1 MLAILQLS
9 LNSDNLAI
17 DFLIDGKRT
26 EQDLKDLVQDS
37 AVTTPSAWH
46 CREKCRLDY
55 SCSIFS
61 WHKIDDETGQKQNF
75 LKETFP
81 TTTLPF
87 MRRSST
93 GFIQPISAYLSQ
105 FQLYAAGFG
114 VMKTVLDSLSFLRGE
129 LCRVLEVSFG
139 LFKPVLTSCSQN
151 CLQITP

>member
-61 WHKIDDETGQKQNF
+61 WHRNNDETGQKQNIF
-75 LKETFP
+75 KETILTITLRFRWRVP
-81 TTTLPF
+81 TDGTAL
-87 MRRSST
+87 
-93 GFIQPISAYLSQ
+93 
-105 FQLYAAGFG
+105 
-114 VMKTVLDSLSFLRGE
+114 
-129 LCRVLEVSFG
+129 
-139 LFKPVLTSCSQN
+139 
-151 CLQITP
+151 